1 MNSDNKTNLKL
12 FYNIL
17 EKRLDYLWQAGNN
30 IDLKA
35 NYLLGFEGII
45 LSVIFS
51 SYSRITIN
59 IQTIYIIG
67 ITLIFLSFFL
77 TICAT
82 RCTQFYL
89 NPKINKLI
97 EKHLNSKEVDL
108 YSYLLSTRI
117 REYKKN
123 KSNIYKK
130 AMLFNYS
137 IFILF
142 MGILLIILSIILN
155 LEGGCLIIK

>member
-1 MNSDNKTNLKL
+1 MNSGNKTNLKL

-17 EKRLDYLWQAGNN
+17 EKKLDYLWQAGNS

-35 NYLLGFEGII
+35 NYLLGFEGIM

-59 IQTIYIIG
+59 IQIIYIIG
-67 ITLIFLSFFL
+67 IALIFLSFFL

-82 RCTQFYL
+82 KCSQIYL
-89 NPKINKLI
+89 NPKVNNLI
-97 EKHLNSKEVDL
+97 EKHMKSKELDL
-108 YSYLLSTRI
+108 YKYLLSTMLRGY
-117 REYKKN
+117 EKN
-123 KSNIYKK
+123 KEINSKK
-130 AMLFNYS
+130 SMFFNCS

-142 MGILLIILSIILN
+142 IGILLIILSVILN
-155 LEGGCLIIK
+155 LEGGCLKIK